1 MILLLLILKKIFR
14 PQLFQRRINGSVN
27 FRRDW
32 FDYENGFGSRESE
45 FWLGTINRNI
55 QFRNVMEVFAFTDYP
70 QGHNNIP
77 NQSENDKDD
86 KYF

>member
-1 MILLLLILKKIFR
+1 
-14 PQLFQRRINGSVN
+14 
-27 FRRDW
+27 
-32 FDYENGFGSRESE
+32 
-45 FWLGTINRNI
+45 
-55 QFRNVMEVFAFTDYP
+55 MEVFAFTDYP

>member
-1 MILLLLILKKIFR
+1 M
-14 PQLFQRRINGSVN
+14 
-27 FRRDW
+27 D
-32 FDYENGFGSRESE
+32 
-45 FWLGTINRNI
+45 
-55 QFRNVMEVFAFTDYP
+55 VFAFTYYP